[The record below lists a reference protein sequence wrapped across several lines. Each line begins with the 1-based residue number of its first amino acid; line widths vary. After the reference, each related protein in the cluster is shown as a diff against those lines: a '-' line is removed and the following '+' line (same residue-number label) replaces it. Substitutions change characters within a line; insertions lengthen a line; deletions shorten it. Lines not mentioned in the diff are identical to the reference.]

1 MKKWFLR
8 REMRGW
14 VEQGLIGEERANRI
28 LARYGTALEVREGSF
43 YRLLSG
49 LAVLLVGLALL
60 LLVSAHWEQLP
71 RLMRLLGLM
80 LVTLGLNLY
89 GLRRLLARRSGALAA
104 LFLGGLA
111 YAASIMLIG
120 QMYHLGEHY
129 SAGFLLWAL
138 GVMPM
143 AWLTGS
149 AALAVQALLAASLWA
164 WRLALFAPP
173 WAMPLFL
180 IPVLL
185 IARRRRSAL
194 LLLAAFLATGLWLNE
209 MLSWAYATDFG
220 PRWRVGLYPFDLALL
235 LLALTVSRSLLAGA
249 AGGLLQTLLARLTL
263 LMAFPLTFVDAWDT
277 YMRHN
282 WGWLDPGLWATV
294 LVLLPVLLIG
304 SRWRRGLAAGLML
317 AMAAVHGWGAPEQS
331 VMAAALS
338 NLLVLAIALCWLRK
352 GLIEGE
358 AGLFFTGLG
367 GILLLA
373 LLRYLDL
380 IGGYLGGVALFLVMA
395 AVIWGAAQY
404 WRNRERRNREAGT

>member
-1 MKKWFLR
+1 MRKWFLR

-14 VEQGLIGEERANRI
+14 VERGLIDTDRADRI
-28 LARYGTALEVREGSF
+28 LARYGTSLEAQEGSF

-60 LLVSAHWEQLP
+60 LLVSAHWQQLP
-71 RLMRLLGLM
+71 RLVRLLGLV

-89 GLRRLLARRSGALAA
+89 GLRRLLAGRGGAMAA
-104 LFLGGLA
+104 LSLGGLA
-111 YAASIMLIG
+111 YGASIMLIG

-143 AWLTGS
+143 ALLTGGV
-149 AALAVQALLAASLWA
+149 ALAVQALLAASLWA
-164 WRLALFAPP
+164 WRLAPFAPP

-185 IARRRRSAL
+185 VARRRRSPL
-194 LLLAAFLATGLWLNE
+194 LFLAAFLATGLWLNE

-220 PRWRVGLYPFDLALL
+220 PRWRMGLYPFDLALL
-235 LLALTVSRSLLAGA
+235 LLALTISRSLLAGT

-263 LMAFPLTFVDAWDT
+263 LVAFPLTFVDAWDS

-282 WGWLDPGLWATV
+282 WGWLDPGLWATL
-294 LVLLPVLLIG
+294 LVLLPVLVIG
-304 SRWRRGLAAGLML
+304 PGRRRGLAAGLML
-317 AMAAVHGWGAPEQS
+317 VMVAVHGWGAPEQS
-331 VMAAALS
+331 VVAAALS
-338 NLLVLAIALCWLRK
+338 NLLVLAIALFWLRS
-352 GLIEGE
+352 GLVEGE

-380 IGGYLGGVALFLVMA
+380 IGGYLGGVVLFLVMA
-395 AVIWGAAQY
+395 AVIWGAARY
-404 WRNRERRNREAGT
+404 WRGREAGT